1 MPSPHL
7 TQPPVRLAE
16 VVASV
21 CLATDLAMGQPLEHG
36 LRRALLA
43 VWLGREIGLSDADLA
58 EVYYVSLLGTVGCA
72 FEGAAMAGYVKDEI
86 AFGEQ
91 MAFVDP
97 SRGVQ
102 VGAFILRRVGEG
114 EPLLRR
120 ARKIA
125 EVARLG
131 PNHPM
136 AIGRDVAVQLG
147 EYLDL
152 GPSIREAVGQCQ
164 ENWNGSGGPQHLK
177 GEAISLP
184 ARLYLL
190 AQDAEVFHRTRG
202 VEAAVEVVRHRSG
215 SEYDPRLTARFCE
228 GAAAFLTGLQ
238 TATPWDA
245 VLAAEPAPRRYLAPP
260 QLDEVLRAISN
271 FIDMRSAH
279 TFGHSPAVA
288 ALAERAARGLGLTP
302 DEVTA
307 VRQAGLLHDIGR
319 MGVPVAVW
327 DKRAPLSD
335 SEWERMKRHPS
346 LTELVL
352 ARSSALGHLGT
363 LAGLHHERLDGSGYR
378 GVSAASLPVTARIL
392 AAADAYQTSLEPRPH
407 RDQSTPQAAARA
419 LRRLVDEGKLDAEVV
434 GAMLAAPEQEA
445 KSGKAER
452 PAGLSER
459 EVQVLALAVRGL
471 SNREMAERLVVSPK
485 TIGHHVESI
494 YAKIGV
500 STRVGA
506 TLFALQHGLIEQ
518 TTQPG

>member
-7 TQPPVRLAE
+7 TPPPVRLAE

-43 VWLGREIGLSDADLA
+43 VWLGREIGLSDAELA
-58 EVYYVSLLGTVGCA
+58 DVYYVALLGTVGCA
-72 FEGAAMAGYVKDEI
+72 VEGAAMAGYVKDDI

-91 MAFVDP
+91 ISFLDA
-97 SRGVQ
+97 SRAVQ
-102 VGAFILRRVGEG
+102 VGAFILRKVGEG
-114 EPLLRR
+114 EPIFRR
-120 ARKIA
+120 ARKIG
-125 EVARLG
+125 EVARMG
-131 PNHPM
+131 PSHPM
-136 AIGRDVAVQLG
+136 AIGRDVALQIG
-147 EYLDL
+147 DYLDL
-152 GPSIREAVGQCQ
+152 GATIREAVGQCQ

-190 AQDAEVFHRTRG
+190 AQDAEVFHRTG
-202 VEAAVEVVRHRSG
+202 GIEGAVAVVRRRSG
-215 SEYDPRLTARFCE
+215 SVYDPSLADRFCK
-228 GAAAFLTGLQ
+228 GAPAFLTSLQ

-245 VLAAEPAPRRYLAPP
+245 VLAAEPAPRRYLASP
-260 QLDEVLRAISN
+260 QLDDVVRAISN

-279 TFGHSPAVA
+279 TLGHSPAVA
-288 ALAERAARGLGLTP
+288 GLAERAARGLGLSP

-335 SEWERMKRHPS
+335 AEWERMKRHPS

-352 ARSSALGHLGT
+352 ARSNALGHLGT

-392 AAADAYQTSLEPRPH
+392 AAADTYQTNLEPRPH
-407 RDQSTPQAAARA
+407 RDQATPQDAARA
-419 LRRLVDEGKLDAEVV
+419 LRRLVDEGKLDGEVV
-434 GAMLAAPEQEA
+434 SAMLAGPEREA
-445 KSGKAER
+445 TPRKAEK

-459 EVQVLALAVRGL
+459 EVEVLALAVRGL

-506 TLFALQHGLIEQ
+506 TLFALQHGLLEQ
-518 TTQPG
+518 TS